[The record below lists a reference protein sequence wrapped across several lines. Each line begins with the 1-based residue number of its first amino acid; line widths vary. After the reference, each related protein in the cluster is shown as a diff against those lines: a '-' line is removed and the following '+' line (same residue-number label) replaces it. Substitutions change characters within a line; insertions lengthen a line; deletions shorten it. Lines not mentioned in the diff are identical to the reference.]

1 MTRLRLVGNATLAV
15 MFAAASFATADGR
28 ENIASYF
35 DLSDAESV
43 QVAQNTTASP
53 ARLVGQT
60 SLVEEFNQQVCFN
73 TPGCCDDACGTG
85 CCDDIACGN
94 ACCDAPGCVIP
105 ELLLGCFCPTPHC
118 FDDWISPMTNPVFF
132 EDPRTL
138 TELRA
143 IFLQH
148 KVPLAAG
155 GGDVQL
161 YALQIRAALTD
172 RLSLIATK
180 DGYAVSS
187 NPLIRDGWADV
198 SLGLK
203 YNLIRDYKTESLLT
217 TGFTYEMPVGSPR
230 TLQGNGDGEFHLFV
244 TGGTELCCDWHYL
257 SAFGLR
263 LPVDDDAEESSLYW
277 SNHIDYHFGHGFYA
291 LTEFNWFHWT
301 ESGSATN
308 LGVSG
313 GDLFNLGAQGVAGN
327 DIVTGAFGVKYKPNR
342 LTEIGVA
349 WENPLTERRDVL
361 ENRLTVDLILRY

>member
-1 MTRLRLVGNATLAV
+1 MTRHHVVGISTLAAV
-15 MFAAASFATADGR
+15 LVTAT
-28 ENIASYF
+28 IASANANESISSYF
-35 DLSDAESV
+35 EFNEGIVSPTSAE
-43 QVAQNTTASP
+43 QAAPSP
-53 ARLVGQT
+53 ANLVGQA
-60 SLVEEFNQQVCFN
+60 SVAEELVCFN
-73 TPGCCDDACGTG
+73 SPSCCDDTSGT
-85 CCDDIACGN
+85 CCDSIRCGCGN
-94 ACCDAPGCVIP
+94 GILGDLATDLP
-105 ELLLGCFCPTPHC
+105 ETLLGCFCPTPHC

-138 TELRA
+138 TELRG
-143 IFLQH
+143 IFIQH

-155 GGDVQL
+155 GGDIQL

-203 YNLIRDYKTESLLT
+203 YNLIRDTCSETLLT
-217 TGFTYEMPVGSPR
+217 TGFTYEMPVGSTR

-263 LPVDDDAEESSLYW
+263 LPVDDEAEETSLYW
-277 SNHIDYHFGHGFYA
+277 SNHIDYHLGHGFYA

-308 LGVSG
+308 LGVTG

-349 WENPLTERRDVL
+349 WENPLTERRDVM